1 VDEVADFVGLVS
13 AIIAPHAA
21 SAVGYDKCTVHAVN
35 AAQVLNTAAYDAVG
49 NVPEF
54 CKIASG
60 DCIFT
65 AYGNILDAVH
75 ESASF
80 LVFVDGFFAIGICVH
95 PCGEFTL
102 RIGVAE
108 VEEVVVIREHQ
119 NNSLVGSDAE

>member
-1 VDEVADFVGLVS
+1 VDEVADFIGLVG
-13 AIIAPHAA
+13 AIIAPYAA
-21 SAVGYDKCTVHAVN
+21 SAVRYDKCTVHTVN
-35 AAQVLNTAAYDAVG
+35 AAQALNTAAYDAVG

-80 LVFVDGFFAIGICVH
+80 LVFVDGFFAIGIRIH
-95 PCGEFTL
+95 PHGEFTL
-102 RIGVAE
+102 RMGFAE
-108 VEEVVVIREHQ
+108 VEKIKIIVEHGFTPDP
-119 NNSLVGSDAE
+119 L